1 MKYQTFEKIVSPERI
16 QRYLEATAENKQKAM
31 QLYKYNVMLSHDLFS
46 VICYFEIALRNAIDA
61 QLKINM
67 GNNWLRD
74 AVIRRP
80 CAFASPKMAQ
90 TRKIIKKE
98 YEKLKK
104 EKSYTHTKLLSAM
117 EFGVWRYMYSG
128 PQYFATGGCLMTI
141 FSNKSIPPKGVTYN
155 QKYMFNMLARINEL
169 RNRIAHHEPICF
181 RRKLAIVDTSY
192 ARLSYN
198 LLLELL
204 TWMNIDTNQLL
215 KGTERVIKICDRI
228 DHLMIQTLYAM
239 RQKPE
244 MDNIKTE
251 NNMKKLSLLLLAL
264 ASVFTLRAE
273 TFVKVTD
280 AASLQD
286 GDQVVLGYADKN
298 HVSAGFSSTKKY
310 IDITSATFDGDNLTL
325 NEPTVIT
332 LQKSGTYWNL
342 YIGTKP
348 IGNKSGIS
356 DLDVNQKTV
365 TDFAISIENGNAKI
379 VSQTPGKN
387 DNEVFF
393 AYNPSSPRFA
403 LYHSGSNMKAI
414 SLYRLDEN
422 SIPDVVVKEVTIDPA
437 ELTLRV
443 GDEATLTATL
453 LPADAVDKTI
463 EWGST
468 QPEVATV
475 SNGVVTAVAKGTAQ
489 IWVKAT
495 AVGLADTCLVTVLGA
510 MDQTTVTYN
519 AVKDPACLTEGA
531 KVFFGTS
538 KEGEDYI
545 MGFYSEE
552 ISKNNIKGVSATY
565 GENRHTVTAE
575 QAYAYTVKREGDYYI
590 FVDQDGNYLRPISDS
605 KLRSSTTLD
614 NQAKW
619 TISAINQDDATV
631 EVKNAGFTSRYIYN
645 NCQGTNEIFN
655 IYSGYDPSYLAK
667 TILYASTA
675 PEWEDRV
682 LDSWMAV
689 DTTLLDW
696 GQIEPDTTYASD
708 ENWKDWGDARR
719 FTLTFNDLT
728 DDITVTLT
736 GSETFYCGTTL
747 IRKDA
752 KQPVEITVYWE
763 TDEVGV
769 YTGQLSLSTA
779 TEGVED
785 IVIDLRAEAVPMG
798 TFPDPNQPVFSL
810 STKALT
816 FNLNPDNYSDLQMF
830 TFSASNLQKT
840 LYCKWQHNSSVLF
853 RYEYENA
860 CMEILAG
867 DYELELNGS
876 VPFAAGYDYVDEE
889 VYVSVDNLWSAG
901 NYVTQLHF
909 YSYAHDSKEELAID
923 EYVTIRVKVSSVSTD
938 VEEIGDEA
946 RGNEVRKILRDGR
959 LIIVRNGIV
968 YSARGERL
976 QAKGER

>member
-1 MKYQTFEKIVSPERI
+1 
-16 QRYLEATAENKQKAM
+16 
-31 QLYKYNVMLSHDLFS
+31 
-46 VICYFEIALRNAIDA
+46 
-61 QLKINM
+61 
-67 GNNWLRD
+67 
-74 AVIRRP
+74 
-80 CAFASPKMAQ
+80 
-90 TRKIIKKE
+90 
-98 YEKLKK
+98 
-104 EKSYTHTKLLSAM
+104 
-117 EFGVWRYMYSG
+117 
-128 PQYFATGGCLMTI
+128 
-141 FSNKSIPPKGVTYN
+141 
-155 QKYMFNMLARINEL
+155 
-169 RNRIAHHEPICF
+169 
-181 RRKLAIVDTSY
+181 
-192 ARLSYN
+192 
-198 LLLELL
+198 
-204 TWMNIDTNQLL
+204 
-215 KGTERVIKICDRI
+215 
-228 DHLMIQTLYAM
+228 
-239 RQKPE
+239 
-244 MDNIKTE
+244 
-251 NNMKKLSLLLLAL
+251 MKKLSLFLMAL
-264 ASVFTLRAE
+264 VSAFALNAE

-280 AASLQD
+280 AATLQD
-286 GDQVVLGYADKN
+286 GDQVVLGYADKS
-298 HVSAGFSSTKKY
+298 HVSAAFSDTKKY
-310 IDITSATFDGDNLTL
+310 LDVTTATFEGDNVTL
-325 NEPTVIT
+325 SEPTTIT
-332 LQKSGTYWNL
+332 LQKNGNYWNL

-348 IGNKSGIS
+348 VGHTSGNS
-356 DLDVNQKTV
+356 DLDTKYRYT

-403 LYHSGSNMKAI
+403 LYHAGSNMKGI
-414 SLYRLDEN
+414 SLYRLDETT
-422 SIPDVVVKEVTIDPA
+422 IPDVVVKEVTIDPA

-468 QPEVATV
+468 HPEVATV

-519 AVKDPACLTEGA
+519 AVKDPALLTDGA

-575 QAYAYTVKREGDYYI
+575 LAYAYTVQREGDYII
-590 FVDQDGNYLRPISDS
+590 FIDQDGNYLRPISDS

-631 EVKNAGFTSRYIYN
+631 EVKNAGFSSRYIYN

-655 IYSGYDPSYLAK
+655 IYQGYDPSYLAK

-682 LDSWMAV
+682 LDSWMTV
-689 DTTLLDW
+689 DTTTLDW
-696 GQIEPDTTYASD
+696 GQMEPDTTYASD

-719 FTLTFNDLT
+719 FTLSFNDLT
-728 DDITVTLT
+728 DDIILTLT
-736 GSETFYCGTTL
+736 GSETFYCGTEV

-752 KQPVEITVYWE
+752 KQPVEVTVYWE

-769 YTGQLSLSTA
+769 YTGQLTLSTA

-785 IVIDLRAEAVPMG
+785 IIINLRAEAVATG
-798 TFPDPNQPVFSL
+798 TLPDPNKPEFAL
-810 STKALT
+810 STHSLT
-816 FNLNPDNYSDLQMF
+816 FNLNPDNYSDVQMF

-840 LYCKWQHNSSVLF
+840 LYCEWAHTSSVLF

-867 DYELELNGS
+867 DYELEPNGS

-889 VYVSVDNLWSAG
+889 VYVSVDNLWSEG
-901 NYVTQLHF
+901 NYSTKLHF
-909 YSYAHDSKEELAID
+909 YSYEVGSKEELAID
-923 EYVTIRVKVSSVSTD
+923 EYVTIRVNVSSVSTD
-938 VEEIGDEA
+938 VENIDDEA
-946 RGNEVRKILRDGR
+946 NSTEARKILRNGQL
-959 LIIVRNGIV
+959 LILRNGV
-968 YSARGERL
+968 TYSATGEL
-976 QAKGER
+976 Q